1 MSDPFDTLKQRLQEL
16 DWPSVYYFKFI
27 CPSDEETVAKVTA
40 LFSADTD
47 LNIRPSKKGNY
58 MSISAKEVMVTPEAV
73 INIYEKSAKIKG
85 VISL

>member
-1 MSDPFDTLKQRLQEL
+1 MSDPFETLKQRLQEL

-27 CPSDEETVAKVTA
+27 CPSDEESVAKVTA
-40 LFSADTD
+40 LFGSDTD

-58 MSISAKEVMVTPEAV
+58 MSISAKEVMISPEAV